1 MLISGQNSCISCLI
15 HSFSKINE
23 IFIDVDKKHLFS
35 KLIDKYNA
43 NNKTSY
49 IKINDLKKRK
59 GFNDIKIHD
68 AIYILRENYSPSPL
82 AEIIKKN
89 NENSLIIIAD
99 QLTDQN
105 NIGNIVRTALLM
117 GADGLII
124 PEHSSAQM
132 TGATSNTS
140 SGAIEILKFHISKNL
155 GRTLE
160 ELKKQSYWIY
170 SLDMGGELLDAEFK
184 IDKRAVIIVGNE
196 GNGIRKN
203 ILEKSDFIVSI
214 PQLRIEGVDSYNA
227 ANSIAIAAHHYK
239 LNIK

>member
-1 MLISGQNSCISCLI
+1 VLISGQNSCISCLI
-15 HSFSKINE
+15 HNSSKIKE
-23 IFIDVDKKHLFS
+23 IFVDVDKKHLFS
-35 KLIDKYNA
+35 KVIDQYKV
-43 NNKTSY
+43 NNKTTY

-59 GFNDIKIHD
+59 GFNDIKSQD
-68 AIYILRENYSPSPL
+68 AIYIIRENYSPSSL
-82 AEIIKKN
+82 DDITKN
-89 NENSLIIIAD
+89 SHENSLIVIAD

-105 NIGNIVRTALLM
+105 NIGNIIRTALLI

-140 SGAIEILKFHISKNL
+140 SGAIETLKFHISKNL

-160 ELKKQSYWIY
+160 QLKKESYWIY
-170 SLDMGGELLDAEFK
+170 SLDMGGELLNTDFK
-184 IDKRAVIIVGNE
+184 FDKRTVIIVGSE

-203 ILEKSDFIVSI
+203 ILEKSDFIISI
-214 PQLRIEGVDSYNA
+214 PQIKIEGVDSYNA
-227 ANSIAIAAHHYK
+227 ANSIAIAAYHYR